1 MDLKKL
7 CFDLAEKA
15 GTSGDELEASLYAK
29 SELEKYMDTKID
41 TLGNVVGSYGSGK
54 VHILLDAHIDQIG
67 LVVRGIDEKGFLLVD
82 RVGGPDERILIGSEV
97 TVHGKEA
104 LFGVICST
112 PPHLLSAE
120 DKKSGVDIK
129 KMAVDVGL
137 TKLEAEKLI
146 EIGDRITL
154 RNNQCELLGGN
165 IVSGAFDDRCSVAVI
180 LIALEMVKGKIN
192 NLTLSV
198 LFSVQ
203 EETGGSGAKTGAFS
217 AMPDYAIAVDVGFGD
232 DPYTDKTTTIS
243 LGKGPSIGISPT
255 LDRAF
260 TAELKVIC
268 KDKDIPYQHDVMGGR
283 TGTNADSINNTGKG
297 VKTAL
302 LSVPLRYMHTGI
314 EVININDIENT
325 AKVIAEYLLKKEAEC
340 CD

>member
-7 CFDLAEKA
+7 CFDLAEKN
-15 GTSGDELEASLYAK
+15 GTSGDETAAALFAK
-29 SELEKYMDTKID
+29 SELEKYMNAETDV
-41 TLGNVVGSYGSGK
+41 LGNVIGRFGNGK
-54 VHILLDAHIDQIG
+54 THILLDAHIDQIG
-67 LVVRGIDEKGFLLVD
+67 LVVRGIDDKGFLLVD

-97 TVHGKEA
+97 TVHGKEE

-112 PPHLLSAE
+112 PPHLLTAE

-137 TKLEAEKLI
+137 SKDEAEKEV

-154 RNNQCELLGGN
+154 RCCQHELLNGN
-165 IVSGAFDDRCSVAVI
+165 ISSGAFDDRCSVAVI
-180 LIALEMVKGKIN
+180 LRALEKVQGKIN
-192 NLTLSV
+192 NLTLTV

-203 EETGGSGAKTGAFS
+203 EETGGSGAKTGSFTS
-217 AMPDYAIAVDVGFGD
+217 APDYAIAVDVGFGD
-232 DPYTDKTTTIS
+232 DPYTDKTMTIG

-255 LDRAF
+255 LDKAL
-260 TAELKVIC
+260 TDELRNIC
-268 KDKDIPYQHDVMGGR
+268 KDNDIPYQHDVMGGR

-302 LSVPLRYMHTGI
+302 ISVPLRYMHTGI
-314 EVININDIENT
+314 EVINLDDIENS
-325 AKVIAEYLLKKEAEC
+325 AELIAEYLLKKEAEC
-340 CD
+340 NA

>member
-7 CFDLAEKA
+7 CFDLASA
-15 GTSGDELEASLYAK
+15 VGTSGDEREAALFAK
-29 SELEKYMDTKID
+29 AELEKYMDTEID
-41 TLGNVVGSYGSGK
+41 TLGNVVGTFGGGK
-54 VHILLDAHIDQIG
+54 VHIILDAHIDQIG

-97 TVHGKEA
+97 TVHGKEK
-104 LFGVICST
+104 LFGVVCST
-112 PPHLLSAE
+112 PPHLLTAD
-120 DKKSGVDIK
+120 DKKAGVDIK
-129 KMAVDVGL
+129 KMAVDIGL
-137 TKLEAEKLI
+137 SKSEAEKLI

-154 RNNQCELLGGN
+154 RGCQYELLNGN

-180 LIALEMVKGKIN
+180 LRALEMVEGKID
-192 NLTLSV
+192 NLSLTV

-217 AMPDYAIAVDVGFGD
+217 SMPDYAIAVDVGFGD
-232 DPYTDKTTTIS
+232 DPYTDKSATIA
-243 LGKGPSIGISPT
+243 LGNGPSIGISPT
-255 LDRAF
+255 LDKEF
-260 TAELKVIC
+260 TDELKNIC
-268 KDKDIPYQHDVMGGR
+268 KDKGIPYQHDVMGGR

-314 EVININDIENT
+314 EVINTDDIENT
-325 AKVIAEYLLKKEAEC
+325 ARLIAEYLLKKEAEC

>member
-7 CFDLAEKA
+7 CFDLAGKC
-15 GTSGDELEASLYAK
+15 GTSGDEKEAALFAK
-29 SELEKYMDTKID
+29 SELEKYMDAEID
-41 TLGNVVGSYGSGK
+41 VLGNVKGTFGK
-54 VHILLDAHIDQIG
+54 GKTHILLDAHIDQIG
-67 LVVRGIDEKGFLLVD
+67 LVVKGIDDKGFLLVD

-97 TVHGKEA
+97 TVHGKEE

-112 PPHLLSAE
+112 PPHLLTAD
-120 DKKSGVDIK
+120 DKKAGVDIK
-129 KMAVDVGL
+129 KMAVDIGL
-137 TKLEAEKLI
+137 SKEEAEQKV

-154 RNNQCELLGGN
+154 RSTQNELLNGN

-180 LIALEMVKGKIN
+180 LRALEKVQGKTD
-192 NLTLSV
+192 NLRLTV

-203 EETGGSGAKTGAFS
+203 EETGGSGAKTGSFS

-232 DPYTDKTTTIS
+232 DPYTDKSNTIT

-260 TAELKVIC
+260 TNELKDIC
-268 KDKDIPYQHDVMGGR
+268 SDKKIPYQHDVMGGR

-302 LSVPLRYMHTGI
+302 ISVPLRYMHTGI
-314 EVININDIENT
+314 EVINLDDIESS
-325 AKVIAEYLLKKEAEC
+325 AELIAEYLLKKEAEC
-340 CD
+340 NA